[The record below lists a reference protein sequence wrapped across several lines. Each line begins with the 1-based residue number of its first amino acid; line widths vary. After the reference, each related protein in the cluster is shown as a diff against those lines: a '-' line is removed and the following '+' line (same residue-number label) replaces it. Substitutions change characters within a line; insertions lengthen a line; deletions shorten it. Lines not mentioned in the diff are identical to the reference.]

1 MRAKMIRDRWMLW
14 RVCCFLIF
22 CDLILEAHAPG
33 NKAKT
38 QMEKHNND
46 PANTFDPNSQ
56 RWCGPEID
64 KNILEKKF
72 KNHLCCGHKQFNS
85 QTQSCSDNLQVE
97 NLTNNDNKNTE
108 RTAEIGKCGSGV
120 YNKTTELCCGPTSN
134 KTILKKMS
142 EDHLCCGRNQYHKR
156 TQRCS
161 EDLQVQNIT
170 GSNSETEP
178 CGVYNKT
185 TELCCG
191 PTSNKTILKKM
202 SEDHLCCG
210 RNQYHKRTQRCS
222 EDLQVQNIT
231 GSNSETEPCGVYNK
245 TTELCCGPTSNKTIL
260 KKMSEDH
267 LCCGRNQYHKR
278 TQRCSEDL
286 QVQNITGSNS
296 ETEPCG
302 VYNKTTELCCG
313 PTSNK
318 TILKKMSED
327 HLCCGRNQ
335 YHKRTQRC
343 SEDLQVQNITGSN
356 SETEPCGVYNKT
368 TELCCGPTSNKTIL
382 KKMSEDHLCCGRNQY
397 HKRTQRCSEDLQ
409 VQNITGSNSETEPC
423 GVYNKTTE
431 LCCGPT
437 SNKTIL
443 KKMSEDHLCCGRN
456 QYHKR
461 TQRCS
466 EDLQVQNITGSNSE
480 TEPCGVYN
488 KTTEL
493 CCGPTSNKTILKK
506 MSEDHLCCGRNQ
518 YHKRTQRCS
527 EDLQV
532 QNITGS
538 NSETEP
544 CGVYNKT
551 TELCCGPTSNKTIL
565 KKMSEDHLCCG
576 RNQYHKRTQRCS
588 EDLQVQ
594 NITGSN
600 SETEPCGGSLKNHLR
615 RCPKEGFHCC
625 GKKAFNIS
633 DPLKKCCGGTLY
645 NLTNE
650 QSSNT
655 QCCGSLLQ
663 NQKEVCCSSEYKA
676 VVYSAG
682 DDFKCCGHHYYNT
695 SLWSCCRG
703 RLCLGQHADSAESTL
718 LSINNLNKAQL
729 CKQIFFGTVQSVFKN
744 RTVFSNVLE
753 IHGEKATVRHH
764 VEPYIM
770 KTEKMCSIL
779 KLTLGKWY
787 FLNNTHV
794 FTDFNHKLLQQSL
807 YFILSK
813 CSQ

>member
-108 RTAEIGKCGSGV
+108 RTAEIGKCGS
-120 YNKTTELCCGPTSN
+120 
-134 KTILKKMS
+134 
-142 EDHLCCGRNQYHKR
+142 
-156 TQRCS
+156 
-161 EDLQVQNIT
+161 
-170 GSNSETEP
+170 
-178 CGVYNKT
+178 
-185 TELCCG
+185 
-191 PTSNKTILKKM
+191 
-202 SEDHLCCG
+202 
-210 RNQYHKRTQRCS
+210 
-222 EDLQVQNIT
+222 
-231 GSNSETEPCGVYNK
+231 
-245 TTELCCGPTSNKTIL
+245 
-260 KKMSEDH
+260 
-267 LCCGRNQYHKR
+267 
-278 TQRCSEDL
+278 
-286 QVQNITGSNS
+286 
-296 ETEPCG
+296 
-302 VYNKTTELCCG
+302 
-313 PTSNK
+313 
-318 TILKKMSED
+318 
-327 HLCCGRNQ
+327 
-335 YHKRTQRC
+335 
-343 SEDLQVQNITGSN
+343 
-356 SETEPCGVYNKT
+356 
-368 TELCCGPTSNKTIL
+368 
-382 KKMSEDHLCCGRNQY
+382 
-397 HKRTQRCSEDLQ
+397 
-409 VQNITGSNSETEPC
+409 
-423 GVYNKTTE
+423 
-431 LCCGPT
+431 
-437 SNKTIL
+437 
-443 KKMSEDHLCCGRN
+443 
-456 QYHKR
+456 
-461 TQRCS
+461 
-466 EDLQVQNITGSNSE
+466 
-480 TEPCGVYN
+480 
-488 KTTEL
+488 
-493 CCGPTSNKTILKK
+493 
-506 MSEDHLCCGRNQ
+506 
-518 YHKRTQRCS
+518 
-527 EDLQV
+527 
-532 QNITGS
+532 
-538 NSETEP
+538 
-544 CGVYNKT
+544 GVYNKT